1 MIYEHARP
9 TVRVCSRGL
18 SGDRSAPIFFVYHN
32 MDQRYQAVSIFL
44 SAFRCL
50 DREARA
56 ELVFDCYRTRII
68 IFTSTMEDSGVV

>member
-1 MIYEHARP
+1 
-9 TVRVCSRGL
+9 L
-18 SGDRSAPIFFVYHN
+18 FL
-32 MDQRYQAVSIFL
+32 QYQAVSVFL

-68 IFTSTMEDSGVV
+68 IFTSTIESSGAVWLS